1 MISVVK
7 YNDFDIEKL
16 SIENVDVTKFKSK
29 SKPYKFISIQYDDKP
44 LYLETPKMHCP
55 FGVNNFEGS
64 DRYNISFNLVEDMEN
79 IILTIE
85 DKIVN
90 HIYENQMKYF
100 SKNAFKLS
108 NLKELFNSSI
118 KINQN
123 KNYSN
128 LFKCQL
134 DNADSDL
141 YDRKTGEEMEIT
153 KENTMNTKIQSI
165 IRIPDFYIMNKMY
178 GISYKID
185 QMLLDKNDN
194 TNEKIFLFTDDI

>member
-7 YNDFDIEKL
+7 YNNFNIEKL
-16 SIENVDVTKFKSK
+16 SIENVDFTKIKSK
-29 SKPYKFISIQYDDKP
+29 SKPYKFISIQYDQKP

-64 DRYNISFNLVEDMEN
+64 DRYNISFNLIEDMEN
-79 IILTIE
+79 IILAIE

-90 HIYENQMKYF
+90 HIYENQIKYF
-100 SKNAFKLS
+100 SKDTFKLS

-123 KNYSN
+123 QNYSN

-134 DNADSDL
+134 DNGDSNL
-141 YDRKTGEEMEIT
+141 YNKTSGEEIEIT

-165 IRIPDFYIMNKMY
+165 IRIPGLYIMNKMY

-185 QMLLDKNDN
+185 QMLLDKNN
-194 TNEKIFLFTDDI
+194 ITNEKIFLFTDNI